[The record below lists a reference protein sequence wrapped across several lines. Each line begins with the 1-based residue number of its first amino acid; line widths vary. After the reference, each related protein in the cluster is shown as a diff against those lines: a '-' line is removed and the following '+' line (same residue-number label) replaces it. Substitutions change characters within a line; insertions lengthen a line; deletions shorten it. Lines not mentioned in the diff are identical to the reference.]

1 HAGLLQLP
9 ATLIYSST
17 HREKWQADFSA
28 LCLSLSTASTCS
40 LAQFSQKLFKVFRKG
55 SFKFHIFSSGRMYK
69 PQHHRM
75 QSLPLQMKGI
85 FPPAVDLIPQ
95 KRVSDAGHMHAD
107 LMGSARLQT
116 ALDIRI
122 GAEALQHP
130 VMGDG
135 TLSSGA
141 DYSHFFPL
149 YGMAPD
155 GRVYPS

>member
-1 HAGLLQLP
+1 
-9 ATLIYSST
+9 
-17 HREKWQADFSA
+17 
-28 LCLSLSTASTCS
+28 
-40 LAQFSQKLFKVFRKG
+40 
-55 SFKFHIFSSGRMYK
+55 
-69 PQHHRM
+69 M

-107 LMGSARLQT
+107 LMGAARLQT

-141 DYSHFFPL
+141 DYGHFFPL

-155 GRVYPS
+155 GRVYPSLIFFQISADNGPVAPRNRMGLQLFCQRIMSAVIFAGNQHSRGILVDSVDDSGAQHSVDAG